1 MSTLNWEV
9 KTLHQLAGSQLF
21 DVMQLRVN
29 VFVVEQQCV
38 YPELDE
44 KDRDAETRHII
55 GCDEKGGLTA
65 YARILPPG
73 LSYPEVGMGRLVV
86 KKERRGQGFGHQL
99 LRKALE
105 EIHHVWPGRTVKLA
119 AQEYLRGFYEHH
131 GFTMESDR
139 YLEDGIPHIDMVKV
153 SV

>member
-55 GCDEKGGLTA
+55 GLK
-65 YARILPPG
+65 IP
-73 LSYPEVGMGRLVV
+73 
-86 KKERRGQGFGHQL
+86 RGQPIIPQCLFWAPLKTVLFCDCGVSLVLPASGAH
-99 LRKALE
+99 KHGAL
-105 EIHHVWPGRTVKLA
+105 RTVRPHVFA
-119 AQEYLRGFYEHH
+119 HTLRFSAHA
-131 GFTMESDR
+131 FLPLTKKSWF
-139 YLEDGIPHIDMVKV
+139 LEVPFCYF
-153 SV
+153 